1 MKQYEVSTRRW
12 ERGWELHVAGIGV
25 TQVRTLDQAV
35 GQVCD
40 LIETMTGTAAT
51 EDQVTLSL
59 DLGGL
64 ETAAVQAREA
74 SDEAEARR
82 SEAARAIRKVA
93 RDLRTSGLSV
103 TDIATILGVSRGRV
117 SQYLSS
123 GTQPSERHIRRPRLP
138 Q

>member
-1 MKQYEVSTRRW
+1 MKRYAVNARRW

-40 LIETMTGTAAT
+40 LIETMTGTVAT
-51 EDQVTLSL
+51 EDHVTLRL

-64 ETAAVQAREA
+64 ETAAVHARQA

-93 RDLRTSGLSV
+93 GDLRGAGLSV

-117 SQYLSS
+117 SQYLAEPIASS
-123 GTQPSERHIRRPRLP
+123 P
-138 Q
+138 QQA